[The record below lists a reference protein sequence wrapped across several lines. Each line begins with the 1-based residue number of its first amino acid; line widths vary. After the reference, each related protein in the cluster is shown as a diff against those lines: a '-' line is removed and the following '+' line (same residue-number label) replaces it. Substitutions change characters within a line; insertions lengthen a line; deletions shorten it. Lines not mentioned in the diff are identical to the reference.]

1 MTLKNIYWASG
12 KMKIDSSYN
21 IEQQRQDRWRRLAGD
36 IGGVNG
42 AKYAC
47 TCTLGKEFY
56 NAKIIQSIIAS
67 LIPSIYKIV
76 KNMCCESNAFAVRY
90 LACVWAFCQR

>member
-1 MTLKNIYWASG
+1 
-12 KMKIDSSYN
+12 MKIDSSYN

-36 IGGVNG
+36 IGGVKG

-56 NAKIIQSIIAS
+56 TAKII
-67 LIPSIYKIV
+67 
-76 KNMCCESNAFAVRY
+76 
-90 LACVWAFCQR
+90 